1 MDKGKDEKG
10 KKIQYVEIICPK
22 CSHKEIIILNK
33 EGVPKCPICGTQM
46 MISELLDEGKYY

>member
-1 MDKGKDEKG
+1 MDKEKDEKS